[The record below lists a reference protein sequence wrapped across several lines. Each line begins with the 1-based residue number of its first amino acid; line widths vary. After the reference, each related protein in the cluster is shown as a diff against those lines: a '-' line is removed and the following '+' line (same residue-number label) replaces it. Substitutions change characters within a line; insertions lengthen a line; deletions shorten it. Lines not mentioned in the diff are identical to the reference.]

1 MDLLKTSPE
10 GLKPLSLVV
19 TGGTASSRALPYSP
33 LRSSDLAQGRAKTA
47 CKTRLPSLSSGLY
60 ILIAFFV
67 SIALSQSAHAA
78 DQQWQRISSDHF
90 VVLTDASAKKGQE
103 IAARFEQ
110 MRAVFGELLGRSKL
124 RMSEPID
131 IIAFADVKEYRS
143 RAPLEGGRPTKRS
156 GFALTGDDRVFF
168 VLDASDQNS
177 YRAIEHQLAHYFLQ
191 YNYPPAQAWFDE
203 GLAEYFASL
212 NLTAK
217 EAQLGTD
224 PELHPA
230 YETNLFGTSVQNA
243 LAAKSLTEI
252 LSGPVWLKLPDL
264 FAMKNRVV
272 NGQEGTHSTMFYAQ
286 SWMLVHYLVNKN
298 KLAETGKYLQLV
310 MSEKVPLE
318 QAIQQAYGMSVA
330 ELDQSVK
337 DYFHSLKPLFETL
350 GETERRNPLPGTDV
364 VYKSPLPFPAQDVA
378 TSTRQAPLAEA
389 TARVDEMELRI
400 PERSEASIQEL
411 QKLTADEK
419 TDTTVAHRALA
430 WWYMQKKDFNRAY
443 EELRAAIEMQVSDP
457 WVRYYLALTTYRSGE
472 KAARVQGLA
481 NMMESLQV
489 VLDEFPEFAEAY
501 NMLGW
506 ARLTGGGA
514 NSAVEAMKMAVQL
527 SPRNEE
533 YQLRLARASLAAK
546 KYDDA
551 TSTLQRLAQSTNPA
565 VELAAKKDLK
575 DLPFLKK
582 YGVPPEEADASA
594 QQPATSNEDSDEE
607 KPAKKPAQ
615 TADEDIDRR
624 PVHFLKGRAVSVEC
638 SGDSAVVT
646 FTGEGRTLKLQVPD
660 RKQALVIGAPAFS
673 CSWKNIPVNVNYRI
687 KGRGVG
693 DLVSIEV
700 P

>member
-1 MDLLKTSPE
+1 MCNCPRLNRDGATITFLELNRLSMSIRRLPV
-10 GLKPLSLVV
+10 LLSLAV
-19 TGGTASSRALPYSP
+19 LLWSP
-33 LRSSDLAQGRAKTA
+33 AK
-47 CKTRLPSLSSGLY
+47 
-60 ILIAFFV
+60 
-67 SIALSQSAHAA
+67 AA
-78 DQQWQRISSDHF
+78 DQQWQRVSSDHF

-124 RMSEPID
+124 RMSQPID
-131 IIAFADVKEYRS
+131 IIAFADEGGYRKL
-143 RAPLEGGRPTKRS
+143 APLGSGRPTKVA
-156 GFALTGDDRVFF
+156 GFALIGDDRTFF
-168 VLDASDQNS
+168 VLDASQADS

-191 YNYPPAQAWFDE
+191 YNYPPTQSWFDE
-203 GLAEYFASL
+203 GIAEYFASL
-212 NLTAK
+212 SLTAK

-230 YETNLFGTSVQNA
+230 YEPNLLGESVQRA
-243 LAAKSLTEI
+243 LAAKSLTQI
-252 LSGPVWLKLPDL
+252 LSGPVWLRLPDL
-264 FAMKNRVV
+264 FAMKNRVA

-298 KLAETGKYLQLV
+298 KLAETGRYLQLV
-310 MSEKVPLE
+310 MSEKMPVE
-318 QAIQQAYGMSVA
+318 QAVQQAYGMSVT
-330 ELDQSVK
+330 ELDQAVK

-350 GETERRNPLPGTDV
+350 GESERRNPLPGADV
-364 VYKSPLPFPAQDVA
+364 VYRSPLPFPVEDVA
-378 TSTRQAPLAEA
+378 VSTRKVPAAEA

-400 PERSEASIQEL
+400 PERSEAAVQDL

-430 WWYMQKKDFNRAY
+430 WWYMQKKELNRAY
-443 EELRAAIEMQVSDP
+443 EQARAAIELQVADP
-457 WVRYYLALTTYRSGE
+457 WVRYYLALITYHSGE
-472 KAARVQGLA
+472 KAARAQGLA

-489 VLDEFPEFAEAY
+489 LLDEFPEFAEAY

-527 SPRNEE
+527 SPRDEG
-533 YQLRLARASLAAK
+533 YQLRLARAYLAAK

-551 TSTLQRLAQSTNPA
+551 TSTLQRLAQSRDPA
-565 VELAAKKDLK
+565 VEQAAKKDLK

-582 YGVPPEEADASA
+582 YGVPPEEADAEAQEPGNSA
-594 QQPATSNEDSDEE
+594 SSGEEPEEEQPT
-607 KPAKKPAQ
+607 PKKPQA
-615 TADEDIDRR
+615 ADDEIDRR
-624 PVHFLKGRAVSVEC
+624 PVRFLKGRAISVEC
-638 SGDSAVVT
+638 SGNSAVVT
-646 FTGEGRTLKLQVPD
+646 FSGEGRTLKLHVLD

-673 CSWKNIPVNVNYRI
+673 CAWKNIPVNVNYRT
-687 KGRGVG
+687 KGRGEG

>member
-1 MDLLKTSPE
+1 M
-10 GLKPLSLVV
+10 
-19 TGGTASSRALPYSP
+19 
-33 LRSSDLAQGRAKTA
+33 GR
-47 CKTRLPSLSSGLY
+47 GLY
-60 ILIAFFV
+60 ILFAFLIAF
-67 SIALSQSAHAA
+67 ALALPAHAT

-110 MRAVFGELLGRSKL
+110 MRAVFGELLGRRKL
-124 RMSEPID
+124 RMSQPID
-131 IIAFADVKEYRS
+131 ILAFADEKEYQRM
-143 RAPLEGGRPTKRS
+143 APLDGGRPTKAS
-156 GFALTGDDRVFF
+156 GFTLTGDDRVFF
-168 VLDASDQNS
+168 VLDASDTES
-177 YRAIEHQLAHYFLQ
+177 YRAIEHALAHYFLQ

-212 NLTAK
+212 ILTAK
-217 EAQLGTD
+217 EEQLGTD

-230 YETNLFGTSVQNA
+230 YETNLLGTSMQNA

-252 LSGPVWLKLPDL
+252 LNGPVWLKLPDL

-310 MSEKVPLE
+310 MSEKMPVE
-318 QAIQQAYGMSVA
+318 QAVQQAYGMSVA
-330 ELDQSVK
+330 ELDQAVK

-350 GETERRNPLPGTDV
+350 GESQRRNPLPGVDV
-364 VYKSPLPFPAQDVA
+364 VYKSPLPFPIEEVA
-378 TSTRQAPLAEA
+378 VSTRQAPLAEA
-389 TARVDEMELRI
+389 AARVSEIELRI
-400 PERSEASIQEL
+400 PERSEAALQEL

-430 WWYMQKKDFNRAY
+430 WWYMQRNDLNRAY
-443 EELRAAIEMQVSDP
+443 EEVRTAMELRVSDP

-527 SPRNEE
+527 SPRDEE
-533 YQLRLARASLAAK
+533 YQLRLSRAYLAAK
-546 KYDDA
+546 KYDEA
-551 TSTLQRLAQSTNPA
+551 TATLQRLAQSTDPA
-565 VELAAKKDLK
+565 VERAAKKDLQ

-582 YGVPPEEADASA
+582 YGVPPEEADRDAQESA
-594 QQPATSNEDSDEE
+594 NAATSVENSDEE
-607 KPAKKPAQ
+607 PPAKKAQ
-615 TADEDIDRR
+615 PSNDEIDRR
-624 PVHFLKGRAVSVEC
+624 PVHFLKGRAISVEC
-638 SGDSAVVT
+638 SGNSAVVT
-646 FTGEGRTLKLQVPD
+646 FTGEGRTLKLNVPD

-673 CSWKNIPVNVNYRI
+673 CAWKNIPVNVNYRA
-687 KGRGVG
+687 KRRGEG